1 MSLVVSVSDSMR
13 LFPSLSGF
21 GVLVEP
27 LTLLL
32 PFGPE
37 ILTLQ
42 KLLLISLDESQHQKY
57 LKDLEI

>member
-1 MSLVVSVSDSMR
+1 MR